1 MKLTIT
7 VDDRTYEVDVE
18 VSEPEP
24 GRPVPILTGGQV
36 QMPAA
41 APAAANGATA
51 GAESVAD
58 ESKVCRSPVNGL
70 VASVIAQ
77 PGQAVQAND
86 VLLVLEA
93 MKMETKITTPVDA
106 EIAKINV
113 AVGDAVKS
121 GQVLVEFA

>member
-24 GRPVPILTGGQV
+24 GRPVPILTGGAV
-36 QMPAA
+36 AMPAA
-41 APAAANGATA
+41 PPAATNGSA
-51 GAESVAD
+51 GGTEAVAD

-70 VASVIAQ
+70 VAQVIAK
-77 PGQAVQAND
+77 PGQAVQVND

-93 MKMETKITTPVDA
+93 MKMETKITTPVAA